1 MAISTNGTVIARLA
15 GGLYNTVMSNATYL
29 EVAAQ
34 DPSALANTLYSR
46 DFAKSTDLAVA
57 TTLVANLG
65 LSTVAGLDNWVA
77 AQLTAAGSAKGAK
90 IVSMLNDFAG
100 MSADVTYG
108 AAATAFNTKVDAAL
122 AASQKTGSVESK
134 FEAAGTVASTAATFT
149 LTTGMDKGAA
159 FTGGA
164 GNDTFNA
171 TVATIGT
178 SDSLDGGAGTD
189 TLIVDDTVAVT
200 ALPTTTSIEKV
211 TVTSTGAV
219 GGLPSSAGT
228 AVATSAQQT
237 LSIVRPTTTTGIT
250 TAVKVEINGTAYTA
264 TASST
269 SASDVSVK
277 INDLIEAVLG
287 DIAADGGSTVT
298 LTSPIAGTP
307 LPTITASA
315 GTLAYTIGAT
325 GDIANAIVTGTNA
338 GKQMVAFSTAY
349 ATGQSAF
356 IASDTYTVTYNGVS
370 YVVYPGIA
378 GTPTTAA
385 TAIAGIINT
394 AAGAT
399 IAASAGTSVTVTAP
413 TAGTPLPLIFVKAT
427 GTGPAVTAVSVATPN
442 VVALASKSSGSAVAA
457 PTDATD
463 YTVTAG
469 GTAYVSAPK
478 TTKLVVSG
486 TGVQTSGGLDVTPTG
501 TTSVGVSAGNGAIT
515 VVTKNP
521 TTGEVIN
528 NPGTGQTATYGAGVY
543 VSGGTQVK
551 VTQNGATVTSG
562 TTNASS
568 SHYTNTVQV
577 GVDPTA
583 AKDVGTGVFAGAV
596 KSPTSSLFF
605 NAVGGLA
612 GDPTG
617 DVTINA
623 SNSYTTGAGKAA
635 IAYGKTI
642 AKVFTNGATT
652 VSLTGVATGTV
663 TDVKTTF
670 VASSDTDAVGA
681 VAGASTLATVNLT
694 GISGTTTIKSDAIST
709 VNVSDSTGSGAV
721 TISNSGTTGVNAG
734 AFNLNVGNSTV
745 SVTNATTTSVNIGST
760 AATTKDTIDGTT
772 PVLNSSTLTLDAAK
786 ATSLAFSNANALT
799 LTGTAG
805 LAKVATITGS
815 GAGNLTIDA
824 SNTTN
829 YAKLVT
835 VDASAKT
842 GKVTLTI
849 PATPAAAGQA
859 ITTGSGADKVTLAGS
874 IGSTTAT
881 AGGLVTTSIALGAG
895 NDAVAKGTSGAV
907 TSGASIDGGDGV
919 DTVDASLV
927 TIGNQAIFKNFE
939 RLDLRGATDSGS
951 FDASVM
957 TASTIDGIKL
967 NGTLA
972 TAFTVTNLAGTT
984 ITADIAATTAAAVI
998 ANLATSTGTADVMNI
1013 NFASSNTLSS
1023 GTPAITEKVTVS
1035 SGGLQTTG
1043 VETVNIASGGTYTN
1057 AVNFANQN
1065 QILNSLKL
1073 FTDASNATSS
1083 IVVTG
1088 AKEFTLGDLV
1098 ITRDTTTT
1106 VVTAAPT
1113 QTADGIYQNKTLDNS
1128 STVATASQTAGLK
1141 TIDAS
1146 ATSGGVNIWAGV
1158 SDALEGSFVQ
1168 KYDGLTISGGSGSD
1182 FIRNSAKLGV
1192 TTGGAGNDWLI
1203 VDGLTGSADGG
1214 AGNDMLITNLAKV
1227 ATLTGGEGKDTFD
1240 VSLAT
1245 QGSTTTAA
1253 GTDAAVDS
1261 AADLLITTIT
1271 DFEAG
1276 DTLMVGST
1284 SLTSAVMVNGTAA
1297 VTASNAQSLFAAI
1310 DAALKATTA
1319 TTGIT
1324 ADVGRDVSVWFTYG
1338 GNTYIAKE
1346 GANSSNTV
1354 RDGFSDADIVVK
1366 LTGINT
1372 LTAAASPTVAT
1383 GLFGEA

>member
-1 MAISTNGTVIARLA
+1 
-15 GGLYNTVMSNATYL
+15 
-29 EVAAQ
+29 
-34 DPSALANTLYSR
+34 
-46 DFAKSTDLAVA
+46 
-57 TTLVANLG
+57 
-65 LSTVAGLDNWVA
+65 
-77 AQLTAAGSAKGAK
+77 
-90 IVSMLNDFAG
+90 
-100 MSADVTYG
+100 
-108 AAATAFNTKVDAAL
+108 
-122 AASQKTGSVESK
+122 
-134 FEAAGTVASTAATFT
+134 
-149 LTTGMDKGAA
+149 MDKGAA

-189 TLIVDDTVAVT
+189 SLVVDDTVAVT

-228 AVATSAQQT
+228 AVDASVPQT
-237 LSIVRPTTTTGIT
+237 LSIVRPDTTTGIT
-250 TAVKVEINGTAYTA
+250 TAVKVEINGTAYTDTA
-264 TASST
+264 TST
-269 SASDVSVK
+269 SAAHISAK
-277 INDLIEAVLG
+277 INSIIESVLG
-287 DIAADGGSTVT
+287 DIAVDGNSTVT

-307 LPTITASA
+307 LPTISVTA

-325 GDIANAIVTGTNA
+325 GDTANKIVTGTNA

-349 ATGQSAF
+349 AANQTAF
-356 IASDTYTVTYNGVS
+356 LATDKYTVTYNGVS
-370 YVVYPGIA
+370 YVVFPGTS

-385 TAIAGIINT
+385 AAIASIINT

-399 IAASAGTSVTVTAP
+399 IAASAGTTVTVTAP
-413 TAGTPLPLIFVKAT
+413 TAGTPLPLIFVAAGGANT
-427 GTGPAVTAVSVATPN
+427 QAAVTAVSVATPN

-521 TTGEVIN
+521 TSGEVIS
-528 NPGTGQTATYGAGVY
+528 NPGTGQTATYGSGVY
-543 VSGGTQVK
+543 VSGGTTVK

-583 AKDVGTGVFAGAV
+583 AKDVGSGVFAGAV

-605 NAVGGLA
+605 NAVGSLA

-623 SNSYTTGAGKAA
+623 SNSYTTGTGKAA
-635 IAYGKTI
+635 IAYGKTT

-670 VASSDTDAVGA
+670 VASSETDAVGA

-709 VNVSDSTGSGAV
+709 VNVTDSTGSGAV
-721 TISNSGTTGVNAG
+721 TVSNSGTTGVNSG

-745 SVTNATTTSVNIGST
+745 SVTNATATSVNIGST
-760 AATTKDTIDGTT
+760 AATKKDTINGTA
-772 PVLNSSTLTLDAAK
+772 PVLNTSTLTLDAAK
-786 ATSLAFSNANALT
+786 ATSLAFSNANSLT

-805 LAKVATITGS
+805 LAKVATITAT
-815 GAGNLTIDA
+815 GAGNLTVDA

-835 VDASAKT
+835 VDASASS
-842 GKVTLTI
+842 GKVTLTL

-859 ITTGSGADKVTLAGS
+859 VTTGSGADKVTLAGS

-881 AGGLVTTSIALGAG
+881 AGGLVTTTIALGSG
-895 NDAVAKGTSGAV
+895 NDAVAKGSSGAV

-919 DTVDASLV
+919 DTVDASLI
-927 TIGNQAIFKNFE
+927 TIGNSAIFKNFE
-939 RLDLRGATDSGS
+939 RLDLRGATDSGT

-957 TASTIDGIKL
+957 ANSTLDGIKL
-967 NGTLA
+967 NGSLA

-984 ITADIAATTAAAVI
+984 VTADIAATTAAAVT

-1013 NFASSNTLSS
+1013 NFASSNTLDS
-1023 GTPAITEKVTVS
+1023 GTPAITTKVTVS
-1035 SGGLQTTG
+1035 AGGLQTTG
-1043 VETVNIASGGTYTN
+1043 VKTVNIASGGTYTN

-1065 QILNSLKL
+1065 QILNELTL

-1088 AKEFTLGDLV
+1088 AKEFTLGNIV
-1098 ITRDTTTT
+1098 IARDTTTT
-1106 VVTAAPT
+1106 VVTGAT
-1113 QTADGIYQNKTLDNS
+1113 TLTADGVYQNKTLDNS
-1128 STVATASQTAGLK
+1128 STAPTVDQTAGLK
-1141 TIDAS
+1141 TIDAT
-1146 ATSGGVNIWAGV
+1146 ANTGGVNIWAGV
-1158 SDALEGSFVQ
+1158 TDELVAAASPNAAVVQ
-1168 KYDGLTISGGSGSD
+1168 KYDGLKISGGSGSD
-1182 FIRNSAKLGV
+1182 FIQNSAKLGV
-1192 TTGGAGNDWLI
+1192 TTGGAGDDWL
-1203 VDGLTGSADGG
+1203 VVAGLTGSADGG
-1214 AGNDMLITNLAKV
+1214 AGKDMLVANYGTI
-1227 ATLTGGEGKDTFD
+1227 ATLTGGAGNDTFD
-1240 VSLAT
+1240 V
-1245 QGSTTTAA
+1245 TAA
-1253 GTDAAVDS
+1253 VQDTANDNAVSSS
-1261 AADLLITTIT
+1261 ATLKVTTIT
-1271 DFEAG
+1271 DFAAG
-1276 DTLMVGST
+1276 DTLKVGAT
-1284 SLTSAVMVNGTAA
+1284 SVSSAVMVNGTAA
-1297 VTASNAQSLFAAI
+1297 VASATSLHGAI
-1310 DAALKATTA
+1310 DAALKATTSI
-1319 TTGIT
+1319 TGIT
-1324 ADVGRDVSVWFTYG
+1324 ATVGTDVSVWFTYG
-1338 GNTYIAKE
+1338 GNTYIAVEK
-1346 GANSSNTV
+1346 GSTDGYSNGDV
-1354 RDGFSDADIVVK
+1354 VVK
-1366 LTGINT
+1366 LTGIHT
-1372 LTAAASPTVAT
+1372 LTAAAAPTVAT